1 MSRPKISVIVPVYKA
16 ETYLCRCVDSILSQ
30 TFEDFE
36 LLLIDDGSPDR
47 SGEICDEYAKRD
59 CRVRVFHKENG
70 GVSSARQCGLDN
82 AKGEYVIH
90 ADPDDWI
97 EKEMYER
104 MYEVAIK
111 NNADI
116 VGCDFVLEFSEQYQ
130 RVSRQPLSENSLS
143 CIRLFF
149 EEKLHSGCCNKLIIR
164 KLFEENKISFPRN
177 VNLWE
182 DMSTIPRVFYYARNI
197 KYVPSPFYHYV
208 QYNPHSYTKS
218 KNSSVLTQKIEAIK
232 ILDDFFEGTILSYYL
247 NYLKLSVRLSAIST
261 LNYSN
266 VKRYRKMYPEA
277 NKCILSHHGISIY
290 NKIILCSG
298 CIGGFILYIMVVVK
312 RILSI
317 LKRWSDL
324 FYCCNSSKSVSL
336 CNDLK
341 S

>member
-16 ETYLCRCVDSILSQ
+16 EAYLCRCVDSILSQ
-30 TFEDFE
+30 TFKDFE

-59 CRVRVFHKENG
+59 SRVRVFHKENG

-90 ADPDDWI
+90 VDPDDWI

-116 VGCDFVLEFSEQYQ
+116 VGCDFVLEYSETHQE
-130 RVSRQPLSENSLS
+130 VLRQPFCENSLS

-164 KLFEENKISFPRN
+164 KLFDDNKISFPRN

-182 DMSTIPRVFYYARNI
+182 DMSTIPKVFYYAQNI
-197 KYVPSPFYHYV
+197 QYISSPFYHYV
-208 QYNPHSYTKS
+208 QCNPNSYTKS
-218 KNSSVLTQKIEAIK
+218 KNSLVLVQKTEAIN
-232 ILDDFFEGTILSYYL
+232 ILDDFFKGTIADIYL
-247 NYLKLSVRLSAIST
+247 NYLKLSVRLSLIDT
-261 LNYSN
+261 LDYSN
-266 VKRYRKMYPEA
+266 IKRYRKMYREA
-277 NKCILSHHGISIY
+277 NKCIFSHRGISTY
-290 NKIILCSG
+290 NRLILFISEYSNQGVWSLILFKKIIK
-298 CIGGFILYIMVVVK
+298 FIFRK
-312 RILSI
+312 
-317 LKRWSDL
+317 D
-324 FYCCNSSKSVSL
+324 
-336 CNDLK
+336 
-341 S
+341 

>member
-149 EEKLHSGCCNKLIIR
+149 EEKLHSGCWNKLIIR

-182 DMSTIPRVFYYARNI
+182 DMSTIPRVFYYAKNI

-277 NKCILSHHGISIY
+277 NKCIFSHRGISTY
-290 NKIILCSG
+290 NRLILFISEYSNQGVWSLILFKKIIK
-298 CIGGFILYIMVVVK
+298 FIFRK
-312 RILSI
+312 
-317 LKRWSDL
+317 D
-324 FYCCNSSKSVSL
+324 
-336 CNDLK
+336 
-341 S
+341 